1 MDKKIKDLQVVVE
14 RIKKDEGV
22 AYGIL
27 ADIKILNGIR
37 KKMAGKLAFPE
48 EFYALAHQING
59 IRNDSA
65 ELYAFYAKGKSGYF
79 TDITKANKKNH
90 SLEKIVLGE
99 TEFDYLV
106 YLPAKSTYELQ
117 DRVSGAP
124 VAIFSK
130 LSDALVYLF

>member
-1 MDKKIKDLQVVVE
+1 MDKKIKDLQVVVD

-27 ADIKILNGIR
+27 ADIKVLNNIR
-37 KKMAGKLAFPE
+37 KKVTGKLAFPE
-48 EFYALAHQING
+48 EFYALTHLING

-79 TDITKANKKNH
+79 TDIVKANKKNR
-90 SLEKIVLGE
+90 SLEKVFLGE

-106 YLPAKSTYELQ
+106 YLPAKSTYELH

-130 LSDALVYLF
+130 LTDVLVYLF